1 MEVTVVGDV
10 NPDLLYGVKGFPVLD
25 SQEIAEN
32 FRLKLG
38 GSAANTAY
46 ALARLGAKVHF
57 YGAVGRDVFG
67 EFCERELKKAGVK
80 AHLAKMDGQT
90 GVTSAIEFKG
100 TRTMFT
106 YRGMNEFL
114 DISHI
119 SLHGKWMHVSGYWHL
134 TKLRPKIAELFRR
147 AKEKGMRTSFDVG
160 SWNRNWEEAKYVLK
174 AIRDGFVDFIFLN
187 EQEITALTGDELENA
202 IESLRKHTTIGLHM
216 GRRGAKI
223 ITADSEIYTPAWE
236 NITVRYTT
244 GAGDTW
250 NAGFIWALLR
260 TGDLRKAA
268 KIAMDIVERYVEEG
282 VVVTP
287 SEL

>member
-1 MEVTVVGDV
+1 MEVTVIGDV
-10 NPDLLYGVKGFPVLD
+10 NPDLLYSVEGFPVLD
-25 SQEIAEN
+25 SQEIAKD

-57 YGAVGRDVFG
+57 YGAVGKDMFG
-67 EFCERELKKAGVK
+67 EFCERELKRVGVRT
-80 AHLAKMDGQT
+80 HLTRIDGNT

-114 DISHI
+114 DIPHI
-119 SLHGKWMHVSGYWHL
+119 RLHGHWMHISGYWHL
-134 TKLRPKIAELFRR
+134 TKLRPKMVEIFRQ
-147 AKEKGMRTSFDVG
+147 AKEREMKTSFDVG
-160 SWNRNWEEAKYVLK
+160 SWNRDWKEAKYIIR
-174 AIRDGFVDFIFLN
+174 AIRDGFVDFLFLN
-187 EQEITALTGDELENA
+187 EQEITAITGMELENA
-202 IESLRKHTTIGLHM
+202 IESLRKHTIIGLHM

-236 NITVRYTT
+236 NIVVRYTT

-250 NAGFIWALLR
+250 NAGFIWAFLKTNNLK
-260 TGDLRKAA
+260 KAA
-268 KIAMDIVERYVEEG
+268 KIAMDIVERYVQEG
-282 VVVTP
+282 VVITP